1 MRVGNR
7 SSVVKAPSAPVAAKP
22 DLYAVWEALTDMRAR
37 LGADVL
43 PDALLRSFADEILM
57 AVEARTVCIGSD
69 GRGGLAVL
77 R

>member
-1 MRVGNR
+1 M
-7 SSVVKAPSAPVAAKP
+7 KTAAKMKPAPVAAKP
-22 DLYAVWEALTDMRAR
+22 DLFAVWEALTDMRAR

-57 AVEARTVCIGSD
+57 AVEARAVCIGSD